1 MKNLRILLLSLTVML
16 LVSCGSDSPSSDEIT
31 QQPVSGIVRTG
42 VAYGPISGFGSII
55 VNGVRY
61 DTGSASFNVDD
72 SSGVE
77 SDLKVGQI
85 VYLKTETDDQGNSSA
100 TSVNYDD
107 IVEGPISAI
116 DFATNTFMVL
126 GQLVMVDSNTSFD
139 DNISSAGLEG
149 LSVGDIV
156 EVSGLFDSQQQIQ
169 ATRVELKTA
178 STEYEIHGTV
188 SNLDASA
195 QTFMLNDLL
204 VDYSQASLDDFGADT
219 LSDGDLVEAKGINLG
234 ANDEL
239 IASKVELED
248 SIEDADDDDRIGD
261 DGDSAEIE
269 GYITDFTSSSQFSVA
284 GIPVM
289 TTSATV
295 YEDGVSADLALDIK
309 VEVEGEFDID
319 GILIA
324 DKIEFEQEAN
334 TRIIATIDSLNT
346 SNSSLTILGIEFMT
360 DSSTR
365 YEDQSDANI
374 ESFSFSNLSA
384 GDYIELRAAT
394 KEGVLIAAQIERD
407 DFEQVIELQGYVESI
422 GTNNDLEILGITINT
437 NTVTSYENIDET
449 SMTQSEFFT
458 ALTVGALVNAQ
469 GTTFSGNALLAE
481 ELEFELDD

>member
-1 MKNLRILLLSLTVML
+1 ML
-16 LVSCGSDSPSSDEIT
+16 LVSCGSDSQIT
-31 QQPVSGIVRTG
+31 QNPQQPVSGIVRTG
-42 VAYGPISGFGSII
+42 VAFGPISGFGSII

-61 DTGSASFNVDD
+61 DTSSASFNVDD

-116 DFATNTFMVL
+116 DFATNAFTVL

-139 DNISSAGLEG
+139 DSISPSGLEG
-149 LSVGDIV
+149 LNVGDIV

-204 VDYSQASLDDFGADT
+204 VDYSQASLDDFGSDT
-219 LSDGDLVEAKGINLG
+219 LSDGDLVEVKGINLG

-261 DGDSAEIE
+261 DGDSAEVE

-309 VEVEGEFDID
+309 VEVEGEFNID

-324 DKIEFEQEAN
+324 DKIEFELEAS
-334 TRIIATIDSLNT
+334 TRIRAVIDSINS
-346 SNSSLTILGIEFMT
+346 SNSSLTILGIEFVT

-407 DFEQVIELQGYVESI
+407 DFEQVIELQGFVESI
-422 GTNNDLEILGITINT
+422 GTNNDLKILGITINT
-437 NTVTSYENIDET
+437 NAVTSYENIDET
-449 SMTQSEFFT
+449 SMTQGEFFA
-458 ALTVGALVNAQ
+458 ALTVSNLVNAQ